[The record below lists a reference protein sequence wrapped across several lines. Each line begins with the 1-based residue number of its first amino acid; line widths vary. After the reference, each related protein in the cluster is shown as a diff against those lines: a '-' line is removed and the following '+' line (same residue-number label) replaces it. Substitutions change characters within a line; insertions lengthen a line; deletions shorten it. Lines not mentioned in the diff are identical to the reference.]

1 MINRTVVADRE
12 GLPYDGFSEVW
23 YDSMDD
29 LKNIFKPSVL
39 KEILKQGKEKNIE
52 VIKIFIEEL

>member
-1 MINRTVVADRE
+1 VVADRE